1 MGVNQILDYHPVGNF
16 RAVDRSAGGAVTR
29 NFRDQ
34 LALFGGNVLWQLVG
48 VAVGA
53 IGYAAEAAFELE
65 MHRVALRNQVQGR

>member
-1 MGVNQILDYHPVGNF
+1 VTAILGPSF
-16 RAVDRSAGGAVTR
+16 PAVDRQSAAAVSR
-29 NFRDQ
+29 NFGDQ

-65 MHRVALRNQVQGR
+65 MHRVALRNKVQGR